1 VQVSSNKIK
10 DIRRY
15 YKQQLVD
22 LYDENEIDSF
32 LYILFEEYTGLSK
45 AQILLNADRTISESE
60 LLKIHFGAKAL
71 MNNKPIQYI
80 IGSSEFYGLMFR
92 VNPDVLI
99 PRPETEELVELI
111 IKGNSEKGKLAIID
125 IGTGSGCIAITLK
138 KYLQDSEIVALDVS
152 TNTLNV
158 AKENAKL
165 NGQDVQFLKMD
176 FLKPQSWDKLENFDI
191 VVSNPPYVRKS
202 EIKAMNKNVLDYEPE
217 KALFVE
223 DQNPLIFYNAI
234 AKFAKEHLNKL
245 GVVYCEINQYLGNE
259 TSALFVDAG
268 FQSVDIIRD
277 INGNDR
283 ILKALR
289 K

>member
-15 YKQQLVD
+15 YKQQLLD

-32 LYILFEEYTGLSK
+32 LYILFEEYAGLSK

-80 IGSSEFYGLMFR
+80 TGTSDFYGLRFK

-99 PRPETEELVELI
+99 PRPETEELVELV
-111 IKGNSEKGKLAIID
+111 IKGNSEKDELSIID
-125 IGTGSGCIAITLK
+125 IGTGSGCIAIVLK
-138 KYLQDSEIVALDVS
+138 KYLPASKVHALDIS
-152 TNTLNV
+152 TGTLNI

-165 NGQDVQFLKMD
+165 NRQEIEFKKMD
-176 FLKPQSWDKLENFDI
+176 FLKSSNWDRLDSYDI
-191 VVSNPPYVRKS
+191 IVSNPPYVRRS
-202 EIKAMNKNVLDYEPE
+202 EMKGMNKNVLDYEPV

-223 DQNPLIFYNAI
+223 DEKPLVFYRAI
-234 AKFAKEHLNKL
+234 AKFATGHLNKS
-245 GVVYCEINQYLGNE
+245 GAVYCEINQYLSPE
-259 TSALFVDAG
+259 TISVFQELG
-268 FQSVDIIRD
+268 FGQVEVLKDM
-277 INGNDR
+277 NGNNR
-283 ILKALR
+283 ILKARR